1 MFSKKQCE
9 IARALTQSSIPDFQ
23 INLEYWRLNSNQKES
38 SCKKLSAVLIEHNMP
53 IDKGWPLLK
62 NDFESIAKE
71 LDINPATLF
80 CAFMEWQSK
89 NN

>member
-9 IARALTQSSIPDFQ
+9 IARAFTQSNATDSQ
-23 INLEYWRLNSNQKES
+23 INLEYWRLNDSQKKA
-38 SCKKLSAVLIEHNMP
+38 SCKKLSAKLIELNIP

-71 LDINPATLF
+71 LDIDPTTLF
-80 CAFMEWQSK
+80 CVFMDWQSK